1 MIEPEDDE
9 LQQDD
14 QLSQN
19 DEQSS
24 QQDIH
29 SNGFDDTVEDIGEI
43 DETSNAQQAYDAS
56 ESSYTLDFGDDADE
70 DED

>member
-1 MIEPEDDE
+1 MIEPEDE

-19 DEQSS
+19 DEQAS

-29 SNGFDDTVEDIGEI
+29 SNGFDDTVEDFGEI
-43 DETSNAQQAYDAS
+43 DETSKAEQAYDAS
-56 ESSYTLDFGDDADE
+56 ESSYLLDFGDDTDPDE
-70 DED
+70 D